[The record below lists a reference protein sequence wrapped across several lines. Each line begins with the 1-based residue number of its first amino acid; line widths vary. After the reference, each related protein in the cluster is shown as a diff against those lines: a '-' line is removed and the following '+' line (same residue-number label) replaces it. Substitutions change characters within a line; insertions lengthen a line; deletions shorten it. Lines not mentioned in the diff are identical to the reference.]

1 MIDFASAL
9 YLGLA
14 HPAACPGR
22 YASLTTGVP
31 AALAAAPLA
40 GELGARAAALQGCEA
55 GVAAPST
62 LHLAIDVFD
71 RLGRTHTLV
80 ADECLY
86 PVMRWGIERARGL
99 GARLAWFAHGNVA
112 DLVRTLHTVVPQR
125 PERPPAVITDATLR
139 TGSTVALPAC
149 LAAAAQH
156 GGLVVVDHSQV
167 LGLLGE
173 RPDVRQPGEQWG
185 WGGGGI
191 LVHAGI
197 GPTRPVLLIA
207 SWAKAFGAPLA
218 TLCGPAGLVGG
229 IVREGPTQSHCSA
242 ASQAAL
248 LAGLDALEANRRDG
262 TALRLT
268 LLRFVQRL
276 RDGLAWLART
286 VLPDLTATLALHPMQ
301 QIRLGAPA
309 RTLALHMGLRAR
321 GFRTALLRQA
331 AGRYALVMIVR
342 ADHRPSDIDGL
353 LAAMA
358 ATAGRLPG
366 RPRIVRPGHPLYL
379 EAHHA

>member
-22 YASLTTGVP
+22 YTSLTTGVP

-40 GELGARAAALQGCEA
+40 GELAARAAALQGCEA

-80 ADECLY
+80 ADDGLY
-86 PVMRWGIERARGL
+86 PVMRWGLERARGL
-99 GARLAWFAHGNVA
+99 GAPLAWFTHGNLA
-112 DLVRTLHTVVPQR
+112 ELVRTLGAVIPQQ
-125 PERPPAVITDATLR
+125 PARPPAIITDATLR
-139 TGSTVALPAC
+139 TGATVALPAY
-149 LAAAAQH
+149 LAAAAAH
-156 GGLVVVDHSQV
+156 GGLVVIDHSQV
-167 LGLLGE
+167 LGVLGE
-173 RPDVRQPGEQWG
+173 RPHAREPWG
-185 WGGGGI
+185 HGGGGV

-197 GPTRPVLLIA
+197 APARPVLLVA

-218 TLCGPAGLVGG
+218 TLCGPAALIGD
-229 IVREGPTQSHCSA
+229 IVRDGPTQLHCSA

-248 LAGLDALEANRRDG
+248 LAGLDAIDANRRDG
-262 TALRLT
+262 AVLRRKLF
-268 LLRFVQRL
+268 RFVHRL
-276 RDGLAWLART
+276 RDGLARLART
-286 VLPDLTATLALHPMQ
+286 ALPDLAGTLPLHPMQ

-309 RTLALHMGLRAR
+309 RTLALHAGLWAR

-331 AGRYALVMIVR
+331 GGQYAMAVIVR
-342 ADHRPSDIDGL
+342 ADHRAHDIDDL
-353 LAAMA
+353 LTAMA
-358 ATAGRLPG
+358 ALARPLP
-366 RPRIVRPGHPLYL
+366 RRSRTTSTDHPLFL